1 MQPEPNNNISV
12 RQMSKILRKL
22 SIHDGDILALKYQT
36 PTANQDAIEA
46 ITHALER
53 MELFNVLVVVVN
65 DFNDLSVL
73 NETEMQK
80 RGWFK
85 LKTLTKMMKLPERE
99 Q

>member
-1 MQPEPNNNISV
+1 MSRILKRLNINS
-12 RQMSKILRKL
+12 
-22 SIHDGDILALKYQT
+22 GDILAIKYQSEN
-36 PTANQDAIEA
+36 ANRNAIDAITKA
-46 ITHALER
+46 LTHLGID
-53 MELFNVLVVVVN
+53 VLVIVVN

-85 LKTLTKMMKLPERE
+85 LKSLAKIMHLPEKEVE